1 MTSSLATFYN
11 EENRIEIG
19 VDEAGRGP
27 LFGRL
32 YVGAV
37 VLPKNNEFRHDLMKD
52 SKKFSSKKKIK
63 EVAEYIKENAVA
75 WSVEYVEH
83 DVIDA
88 INIRQSV
95 FKGMHQAINTIVEKL
110 GKDGVFLM
118 VDGNDFKPYSYF
130 DDTSEQLL
138 TLPHDTFEGG
148 DNRFT
153 NIAAASILAKVSRD
167 EYIEQL
173 CAKYPDLVDRYC
185 LNKNQGY
192 GTKQHLLGIQ
202 EHGICQF
209 HRKTYGRCKEASYNP
224 LKEEGSS

>member
-11 EENRIEIG
+11 EENKIEIG

-95 FKGMHQAINTIVEKL
+95 FKGMHQAINSIVEKL

-173 CAKYPDLVDRYC
+173 CAKYPDLVDRYF

-209 HRKTYGRCKEASYNP
+209 HRKTYGRCKDASYNP

>member
-11 EENRIEIG
+11 KENKIEIG

-63 EVAEYIKENAVA
+63 EVAEYIKENAVT

-130 DDTSEQLL
+130 DDTSEELL

-167 EYIEQL
+167 E
-173 CAKYPDLVDRYC
+173 
-185 LNKNQGY
+185 
-192 GTKQHLLGIQ
+192 
-202 EHGICQF
+202 
-209 HRKTYGRCKEASYNP
+209 
-224 LKEEGSS
+224 